1 MRYITFKVSEGQ
13 WMDFKDEIE
22 SAIEE
27 MTELSKR
34 VEWYVTDLPDRLTAS
49 MTLIEEA
56 KVNG

>member
-49 MTLIEEA
+49 MTLIEEV
-56 KVNG
+56 KVT

>member
-49 MTLIEEA
+49 MTLIED
-56 KVNG
+56 VTVT

>member
-1 MRYITFKVSEGQ
+1 
-13 WMDFKDEIE
+13 MDFKDEIE

-49 MTLIEEA
+49 MTLIEEV
-56 KVNG
+56 KVT

>member
-1 MRYITFKVSEGQ
+1 MRYITLKVSEGQ

-27 MTELSKR
+27 MAELSKR

-49 MTLIEEA
+49 ITLIEEA

>member
-56 KVNG
+56 KVT

>member
-34 VEWYVTDLPDRLTAS
+34 VEWYVTDLPDGLQRL
-49 MTLIEEA
+49 
-56 KVNG
+56 